1 MEIKAKIGLNPCGA
15 YDGTREYSFL
25 DTTEASSGT
34 YLSLKDN
41 NKGHEVTDT
50 SWWECII
57 YLTGVNNATATAN
70 TAASNADNKAA
81 LADASSQ
88 KADTSAANADTA
100 TANANTA
107 TQTAN
112 TAASNADAATSKANT
127 ATKDANDAANKADTA
142 TANANTAAT
151 AANNAA
157 TNANNA
163 ATRVTNAI
171 TDISAEKKA
180 ATDAAT
186 AANNITQTAIT
197 AENARVEAENSRV
210 SAETSRV
217 SAESGRASSESTR
230 QSNENSRVSA
240 ETSRSDAESS
250 RVNAEK
256 SRVSSES
263 SRSEAESS
271 RQTTESER
279 QTNETAR
286 KANETS
292 RVSAESKRVT
302 AETNRA
308 SNESSRVTAET
319 DRQNAE
325 STRESNT
332 SAAISNLDTS
342 AANADTATANAN
354 TAAQTANTAASEATT
369 AAANA
374 NAATANCETATS
386 KANTATDKANTAAT
400 AATTAASEATTAA
413 ANANA
418 AASSVENLSALYAY
432 GVEWDTTVSSPNGTR
447 IGNATLH
454 HTLPVQNMMKGVLLG
469 DDGTENQI
477 LNDATWIGQPLDGSK
492 GQVMV
497 KIPNYWF
504 RCETDGTKFR
514 FWESDH
520 QLAGFT
526 QFFDNKINYVYCSAY
541 EAGLDRTNMALVSIV
556 NSSTQYRG
564 GNNTADWDGTYR
576 SLLNMPATNI
586 SRTNFRTYA
595 RKRNSSANTCWNEYI
610 YTIHVMIS
618 WLFFTEYAT
627 LNSQKD
633 YNASLDSNG
642 YKQGGL
648 GAGVSN
654 MPNWGTYNSYCPII
668 PNGVTDSLG
677 NGSGVVTYNVIA
689 SDGTTTYYAAP
700 VPRYRGIQ
708 NPFGHVWK
716 WSDGINIKEDG
727 TTRTA
732 YVTTHPS
739 KFSDTA
745 YDGYENRGTIS
756 HSEGWTTKMLL
767 GYFGDLL
774 PLVVGGSSSTF
785 WCDYYWLNT
794 SPNLYGALLGGNA
807 NAGAADGFGCVITSI
822 VTSTAD
828 TSIGS
833 RLCFVPSV

>member
-34 YLSLKDN
+34 YMSLKDN

-57 YLTGVNNATATAN
+57 DLTGVNKAKDDAN

-112 TAASNADAATSKANT
+112 TAASN
-127 ATKDANDAANKADTA
+127 
-142 TANANTAAT
+142 
-151 AANNAA
+151 
-157 TNANNA
+157 
-163 ATRVTNAI
+163 
-171 TDISAEKKA
+171 
-180 ATDAAT
+180 
-186 AANNITQTAIT
+186 
-197 AENARVEAENSRV
+197 
-210 SAETSRV
+210 
-217 SAESGRASSESTR
+217 
-230 QSNENSRVSA
+230 
-240 ETSRSDAESS
+240 
-250 RVNAEK
+250 
-256 SRVSSES
+256 
-263 SRSEAESS
+263 
-271 RQTTESER
+271 
-279 QTNETAR
+279 
-286 KANETS
+286 
-292 RVSAESKRVT
+292 
-302 AETNRA
+302 
-308 SNESSRVTAET
+308 
-319 DRQNAE
+319 
-325 STRESNT
+325 
-332 SAAISNLDTS
+332 
-342 AANADTATANAN
+342 
-354 TAAQTANTAASEATT
+354 
-369 AAANA
+369 
-374 NAATANCETATS
+374 
-386 KANTATDKANTAAT
+386 ANTATDKANTAAT

-514 FWESDH
+514 FWVSDH

-564 GNNTADWDGTYR
+564 GNNTAGWDGTYR

-595 RKRNSSANTCWNEYI
+595 RKRNSSANTCWNVYI

-654 MPNWGTYNSYCPII
+654 MPNWGTYNSSYPII

-708 NPFGHVWK
+708 NPFGHLWK
-716 WSDGINIKEDG
+716 WCDGLNITEDG
-727 TTRTA
+727 TTRLA
-732 YVTTHPS
+732 FVTTNPS
-739 KFSDTA
+739 LFNDSNTT
-745 YDGYENRGTIS
+745 GYENRGVMAHNT
-756 HSEGWTTKMLL
+756 GWTTAMLL
-767 GYFGDLL
+767 GAKADLL
-774 PLVVGGSSSTF
+774 PSNVGGSSSTYF
-785 WCDYYWLNT
+785 TDYYWT
-794 SPNLYGALLGGNA
+794 DAGTGFWGAILGGPASVGSNVGFA
-807 NAGAADGFGCVITSI
+807 SVYSAARFSVTDISTS
-822 VTSTAD
+822 
-828 TSIGS
+828 S

>member
-1 MEIKAKIGLNPCGA
+1 MA
-15 YDGTREYSFL
+15 
-25 DTTEASSGT
+25 DTTLTNGNFWSTVFNTTIAAINDTDSVLVKAASGT
-34 YLSLKDN
+34 
-41 NKGHEVTDT
+41 TDT
-50 SWWECII
+50 II
-57 YLTGVNNATATAN
+57 
-70 TAASNADNKAA
+70 TAALLRAYLQKGITPSIGTDGYWYIGGVLIK
-81 LADASSQ
+81 DASGNPIQ
-88 KADTSAANADTA
+88 
-100 TANANTA
+100 
-107 TQTAN
+107 
-112 TAASNADAATSKANT
+112 
-127 ATKDANDAANKADTA
+127 
-142 TANANTAAT
+142 
-151 AANNAA
+151 
-157 TNANNA
+157 
-163 ATRVTNAI
+163 
-171 TDISAEKKA
+171 ISAEGKTPTIAMKTIGGVKGLYLTYKGSSA
-180 ATDAAT
+180 EDTDWTLLVTATDLMFTFDELTDAQKQSFLTYFTDAA
-186 AANNITQTAIT
+186 ANCN
-197 AENARVEAENSRV
+197 
-210 SAETSRV
+210 
-217 SAESGRASSESTR
+217 
-230 QSNENSRVSA
+230 
-240 ETSRSDAESS
+240 
-250 RVNAEK
+250 
-256 SRVSSES
+256 
-263 SRSEAESS
+263 
-271 RQTTESER
+271 
-279 QTNETAR
+279 
-286 KANETS
+286 
-292 RVSAESKRVT
+292 
-302 AETNRA
+302 
-308 SNESSRVTAET
+308 
-319 DRQNAE
+319 
-325 STRESNT
+325 
-332 SAAISNLDTS
+332 
-342 AANADTATANAN
+342 
-354 TAAQTANTAASEATT
+354 T

-386 KANTATDKANTAAT
+386 KADTATDKANTAAT

-418 AASSVENLSALYAY
+418 ATANCENLSALYAY
-432 GVEWDTTVSSPNGTR
+432 GVEWDTTVSSPDGTR

-586 SRTNFRTYA
+586 SRTDFRTYA
-595 RKRNSSANTCWNEYI
+595 RKRNSSANTCWNGYI

-654 MPNWGTYNSYCPII
+654 MYGWGTYNSYNPII

-708 NPFGHVWK
+708 NPFGHLWK

-732 YVTTHPS
+732 YVTTDMS
-739 KFSDTA
+739 KLSDSWYYY
-745 YDGYENRGTIS
+745 YDNRGTSS
-756 HSEGWTTKMLL
+756 HSNGWVK
-767 GYFGDLL
+767 
-774 PLVVGGSSSTF
+774 
-785 WCDYYWLNT
+785 
-794 SPNLYGALLGGNA
+794 
-807 NAGAADGFGCVITSI
+807 
-822 VTSTAD
+822 
-828 TSIGS
+828 
-833 RLCFVPSV
+833 

>member
-1 MEIKAKIGLNPCGA
+1 MA
-15 YDGTREYSFL
+15 
-25 DTTEASSGT
+25 DTTLTNGNFWSTVFNTTIAAINDTDSVLVKAASGT
-34 YLSLKDN
+34 
-41 NKGHEVTDT
+41 TDT
-50 SWWECII
+50 II
-57 YLTGVNNATATAN
+57 
-70 TAASNADNKAA
+70 TAALLRAYLQKGITPSIGTDGYWYIGGVLIK
-81 LADASSQ
+81 DASGNPIQ
-88 KADTSAANADTA
+88 
-100 TANANTA
+100 
-107 TQTAN
+107 
-112 TAASNADAATSKANT
+112 
-127 ATKDANDAANKADTA
+127 
-142 TANANTAAT
+142 
-151 AANNAA
+151 
-157 TNANNA
+157 
-163 ATRVTNAI
+163 
-171 TDISAEKKA
+171 ISAEGKTPTIAMKTIGGVKGLYLTYKGSSA
-180 ATDAAT
+180 EDTDWTLLVTATDLMFTFDDLTDAQKQSLLT
-186 AANNITQTAIT
+186 YFTDAIT
-197 AENARVEAENSRV
+197 NCN
-210 SAETSRV
+210 
-217 SAESGRASSESTR
+217 
-230 QSNENSRVSA
+230 
-240 ETSRSDAESS
+240 
-250 RVNAEK
+250 
-256 SRVSSES
+256 
-263 SRSEAESS
+263 
-271 RQTTESER
+271 
-279 QTNETAR
+279 
-286 KANETS
+286 
-292 RVSAESKRVT
+292 
-302 AETNRA
+302 
-308 SNESSRVTAET
+308 
-319 DRQNAE
+319 
-325 STRESNT
+325 
-332 SAAISNLDTS
+332 
-342 AANADTATANAN
+342 
-354 TAAQTANTAASEATT
+354 T

-564 GNNTADWDGTYR
+564 GDNTAGWDGTYR

-610 YTIHVMIS
+610 YTIHVMIA
-618 WLFFTEYAT
+618 WLFYTEYAT
-627 LNSQKD
+627 LNTQKD
-633 YNASLDSNG
+633 YNPALDING

-648 GAGVSN
+648 GKGVSDI
-654 MPNWGTYNSYCPII
+654 PNWGGYNGANPFIAC
-668 PNGVTDSLG
+668 GTTDSLG
-677 NGSGVVTYNVIA
+677 NRSGVVNCDILA
-689 SDGTTTYYAAP
+689 ADGTTVYYTAQ
-700 VPRYRGIQ
+700 VPRYRGIE
-708 NPFGHVWK
+708 NPFGHLWK

-794 SPNLYGALLGGNA
+794 PPNLYGALLGGNA
-807 NAGAADGFGCVITSI
+807 NAGADDGFGFVH
-822 VTSTAD
+822 TAGVPSD
-828 TSIGS
+828 ADASIGS
-833 RLCFVPSV
+833 RLCFVKQA